1 MSTYPSLKQFLTSHR
16 FDDSSPASEVF
27 CHESDDSPQVGLK
40 RGPNAQFDW
49 EEWVD
54 HVTDAWREVC
64 TIRTVEQ
71 LDALPV
77 GCVLRDS
84 LPNYPV
90 VLERQDTSDAEDGS
104 SGEWYA
110 VGDGRPA
117 VAHLPVLLIWHPD
130 WSQS

>member
-1 MSTYPSLKQFLTSHR
+1 MRTYPSLKQFLTSHR

-40 RGPNAQFDW
+40 RGPNAQSDW

-64 TIRTVEQ
+64 TIRTAEQ
-71 LDALPV
+71 LDALPLGSILLTAAQNPVQKAHADGLWWMAHKDSPMPTHLMV
-77 GCVLRDS
+77 GFQLV
-84 LPNYPV
+84 
-90 VLERQDTSDAEDGS
+90 
-104 SGEWYA
+104 
-110 VGDGRPA
+110 
-117 VAHLPVLLIWHPD
+117 WHPD